1 MNKCQDSRE
10 RSSLVEMTWNKTAF
24 SYPEIEQHLF
34 LQEVSV
40 TVTKTA
46 NYVIRKKTVEKLYKK
61 FGISA
66 TRTELE

>member
-1 MNKCQDSRE
+1 
-10 RSSLVEMTWNKTAF
+10 
-24 SYPEIEQHLF
+24 
-34 LQEVSV
+34 
-40 TVTKTA
+40 VTKTA